1 MRTWITLAVCTL
13 TIATAPLDAFAYWV
27 DNWVD
32 EPVYGYV
39 PESYTYQVDVPDYG
53 WVDQGAPTVATQTQ
67 DTVVGT
73 VSPPRRPARS
83 LESGQQPVQERSD
96 ERRCLTR
103 RNHESNRGRSR
114 QGACFRCVTRTRKTG
129 RRDPERPKQAV
140 RPRNGPTRA

>member
-1 MRTWITLAVCTL
+1 MRTWITLAVCAL

-39 PESYTYQVDVPDYG
+39 PESYTYQVDVPDYS

-73 VSPPRRPARS
+73 VSPPAGQPGASKVGNSLFKSDRTSGPVSLGGTMNRTVVGADKAPASNASRG
-83 LESGQQPVQERSD
+83 SGKP
-96 ERRCLTR
+96 
-103 RNHESNRGRSR
+103 G
-114 QGACFRCVTRTRKTG
+114 GAIRK
-129 RRDPERPKQAV
+129 
-140 RPRNGPTRA
+140 GPNKP